1 MNKDEAIKILN
12 ISNFKEYNHEKLK
25 KQYKKAC
32 LKKHPD
38 KGGSHE
44 DFIQLSVAYDFLKNE
59 IDNGKQDDDIFSIF
73 TKIILTHNRT
83 DKEKDI
89 IKKQVFNFVNVIS
102 GKILNNIDKDNLIF
116 LKQVMEKYNDYFDK
130 DIYDELINIIKTKTN
145 NIKIYNLNPS
155 VNDLFLDNIFNLN
168 LGKDCSNNTL
178 LVPLWHN
185 ELIYDISGETI
196 IVQVTPNLP
205 DYCNIDINNNIHF
218 YFSRKLDSRMLNE
231 DEIIFEINNKNY
243 KVKTDNILIK
253 KTQEFTFKNQGISRI
268 TKHDIF
274 DNSNKSDLII
284 SFTLY

>member
-12 ISNFKEYNHEKLK
+12 KSNFKEYNHEKLK
-25 KQYKKAC
+25 KQYKQAC

-44 DFIQLSVAYDFLKNE
+44 DFIQLSAAYDFLKNE

-253 KTQEFTFKNQGISRI
+253 KTQEFTFKNQGISKI
-268 TKHDIF
+268 TNHDIF

>member
-25 KQYKKAC
+25 KQYKQAC

-44 DFIQLSVAYDFLKNE
+44 DFIQLSAAYDFLKNE

-253 KTQEFTFKNQGISRI
+253 KTQEFTFKNQGISKI
-268 TKHDIF
+268 TNHDIF

>member
-268 TKHDIF
+268 TNHDIF